1 MILGL
6 SAMSAVTRRPMG
18 EIRGC
23 PESRRLY
30 QSVFEEVAA
39 IAHAEGVD
47 LGDVV
52 ARTMAT
58 GDRLPPDAFSSMY
71 HDVTR
76 GRRLE
81 LDWLHGH
88 ALRLADRHRIPAPAL
103 FALYAALRPLALAAD
118 RAA

>member
-1 MILGL
+1 
-6 SAMSAVTRRPMG
+6 MSALTCRPMG
-18 EIRGC
+18 EIRAC

-30 QSVFEEVAA
+30 QAAFEEVAA
-39 IAHAEGVD
+39 VARAEGVD
-47 LGDVV
+47 LGADVV

-58 GDRLPPDAFSSMY
+58 GDRIPPDSYSSMY
-71 HDVTR
+71 HDVTD

-88 ALRLADRHRIPAPAL
+88 ALRLAAWHRIPAPAL
-103 FALYAALRPLALAAD
+103 SALYACLRPAALAAE